1 MNKKKFRAEMVLY
14 GDNYES
20 LSKVLGIAVNT
31 LANKI
36 NRYRGAQ
43 FTQSEIIQIRERY
56 NLSDSEVVGI
66 FFDTDVSKNDTE
78 KGEDDE

>member
-1 MNKKKFRAEMVLY
+1 MNKKKLRAEMALY

-20 LSKVLGIAVNT
+20 LSKFLGIAVQT
-31 LANKI
+31 LGNKV
-36 NRYRGAQ
+36 NRYKGAQ

-56 NLSDSEVVGI
+56 NLTDNEVVEI
-66 FFDTDVSKNDTE
+66 FFDTDVSKNDTN